1 MSTAAE
7 EAKRTTYLELFFD
20 LVFVLAITQVAARL
34 HEDHTTSGWAHAGL
48 LLWLVWWAWS
58 QYAWT
63 ANAVDVERPGVRA
76 AVLAVIGATLLAAI
90 AIPDAFAADGAW
102 FALPYTSVRAAGL
115 ALYWGGLRHDPAH
128 RAALRTYLPVA
139 SVSPTLVLL
148 GGLGPPSARAWIWTL
163 AVLVDV
169 GSVAAAGRGEFQV
182 APGHFAERHAL
193 ILLIALGES
202 IIAVGTTA
210 SELEPSARTT
220 ATAALAFALIAALW
234 WAYFTAVQPAAEARL
249 AGEPD
254 HRRRGHLARDL
265 YTLGHLPLVA
275 GTVVFAVAVEE
286 VIAHPGEP
294 LDAFTWAA
302 LAVCAGL
309 FAAGFGALRIR
320 LGPLSPRPR

>member
-1 MSTAAE
+1 MSTADE
-7 EAKRTTYLELFFD
+7 GKRTSYLELFFD
-20 LVFVLAITQVAARL
+20 LVFVLAITQVAGSL
-34 HEDHTTSGWAHAGL
+34 HEDHTASGWAHAGL

-76 AVLAVIGATLLAAI
+76 AVLAVIGATLLAAV
-90 AIPDAFAADGAW
+90 AIPDAFATQGAW
-102 FALPYTSVRAAGL
+102 FAVPYTAVRAAGL
-115 ALYWGGLRHDPAH
+115 ALYWAGLRDDPAH

-139 SVSPTLVLL
+139 SISPTLVLL

-163 AVLVDV
+163 AVVVDV
-169 GSVAAAGRGEFQV
+169 ASVAAAGRGDFQV

-202 IIAVGTTA
+202 IIAVGATA
-210 SELEPSARTT
+210 SELEPSARTA
-220 ATAALAFALIAALW
+220 ATAALAFTLIAALW

-254 HRRRGHLARDL
+254 PRRRSHLARDL
-265 YTLGHLPLVA
+265 YTLGHLPLIA

-294 LDAFTWAA
+294 LDAFTRVA
-302 LAVCAGL
+302 LAVCVAL
-309 FAAGFGALRIR
+309 FAGGFGALRLRI
-320 LGPLSPRPR
+320 GPFSPRPR